1 MRFKGRMDHVPHI
14 RVRSGPRLLLRA
26 GGQLRGCLQE
36 KAGMDG
42 EGSMSKVQG
51 FLESKGETVYDE
63 AMGVWHPTVEFGR
76 VTLETAMDVDR
87 DTMLDALHAAI
98 AVLEGRDA

>member
-1 MRFKGRMDHVPHI
+1 
-14 RVRSGPRLLLRA
+14 
-26 GGQLRGCLQE
+26 
-36 KAGMDG
+36 
-42 EGSMSKVQG
+42 MSKVQG
-51 FLESKGETVYDE
+51 FFESKGETVYDE